1 LREFI
6 PIVKER
12 FTQLTGKT
20 MPTWIFYAIL
30 SMFFAGLTAVIA
42 KFGLKNV
49 SGDTGVAIRTT
60 FVFLLVWLNAL
71 ASRHIR
77 DVTQL
82 TSKDVLFLAISGLT
96 TTLSWIFYYRAI
108 KMGDVSVVAVIDKAS
123 IVITLL
129 LSFWLLK
136 EPFTWRIAIAACLI
150 ISGLLVL
157 TLK

>member
-1 LREFI
+1 
-6 PIVKER
+6 
-12 FTQLTGKT
+12 
-20 MPTWIFYAIL
+20 MPVWIFYAIL
-30 SMFFAGLTAVIA
+30 SMLFAGLTAVIA

-49 SGDTGVAIRTT
+49 SGDTGLAVRTT
-60 FVFLLVWLNAL
+60 FVFLLVWLNTITF
-71 ASRHIR
+71 RHIR
-77 DVTQL
+77 EFGNL
-82 TSKDVLFLAISGLT
+82 TSKDILFLGISGLT

-136 EPFTWRIAIAACLI
+136 EPFTWRIAVAAALI

-157 TLK
+157 TFK

>member
-1 LREFI
+1 
-6 PIVKER
+6 
-12 FTQLTGKT
+12 
-20 MPTWIFYAIL
+20 MPAWIFYAIL
-30 SMFFAGLTAVIA
+30 SMFFAGLTAVMA

-82 TSKDVLFLAISGLT
+82 TSKDILFLAISAVT

-108 KMGDVSVVAVIDKAS
+108 KLGDVSVVAVIDKAS

-136 EPFTWRIAIAACLI
+136 EPFTWRIAIAASLI